1 MEIKITDK
9 IKIRKIT
16 KWLIGVV
23 TACILIYLAIRHLNM
38 IAMGISWLVNIMFP
52 ILLGV
57 VMAFILNVPMRPIE
71 KHLHL
76 KHKKAKRPLAIF
88 LSLLLISGIFTGV
101 AFLVIPEIVD
111 AVRLVAQIILSG
123 IDQATFLEEN
133 IDLSTFPLGEYLEQ
147 INIDWVQLK
156 LSLEDWTISQR
167 DVLLKRAAG
176 TVSSI
181 ATGFINFFIGL
192 VFSIY
197 TLANKEKLKIQMR
210 RLIHAWLPEKTGISL
225 IHIVSVCNV
234 SFRNFIAGQATEA
247 IILGTLCTIGMLI
260 LRLPYAPMVGALVGV
275 TALIT
280 IVGAYIGAITGAFLI
295 LTVSPLKAFVF
306 IIFLIILQQ
315 IEGNLIYPRVVGS
328 RVNLPAMWVLAAVT
342 VGGNLSGPVGMLL
355 GVPAASAVYE
365 LLKEATSKRELK
377 AKEPESD

>member
-23 TACILIYLAIRHLNM
+23 TACILIYLAIRHLDR
-38 IAMGISWLVNIMFP
+38 IAMGISWLINIMFP
-52 ILLGV
+52 LLLGV
-57 VMAFILNVPMRPIE
+57 IMAFILNVPMRPIE

-123 IDQATFLEEN
+123 INQATFLEEN
-133 IDLSTFPLGEYLEQ
+133 VNFSTFPLGEYLEH
-147 INIDWVQLK
+147 IDWVQLK
-156 LSLEDWTISQR
+156 INLEDWTISQR

-176 TVSSI
+176 TVNSI
-181 ATGFINFFIGL
+181 TAGFINFFIGL

-197 TLANKEKLKIQMR
+197 TLANKEKLKIQIR

-234 SFRNFIAGQATEA
+234 SFRNFIAGQAAEA
-247 IILGTLCTIGMLI
+247 VILGTLCTIGMLV

-275 TALIT
+275 TALIP
-280 IVGAYIGAITGAFLI
+280 IVGAYIGAIAGAFLI

-315 IEGNLIYPRVVGS
+315 LEGNLIYPRVVGS

-365 LLKEATSKRELK
+365 LLKEATAKRELK